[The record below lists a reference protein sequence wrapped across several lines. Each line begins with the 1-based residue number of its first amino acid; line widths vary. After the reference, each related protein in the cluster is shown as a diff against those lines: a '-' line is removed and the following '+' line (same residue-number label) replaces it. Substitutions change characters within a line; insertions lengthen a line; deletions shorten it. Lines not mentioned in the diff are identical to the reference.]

1 LNLHRITEHIQIQR
15 FTAFLLTIVSG
26 LTLRRF
32 GYSIDLP
39 FVVVKYGGSLLWG
52 SMVYFLLAFA
62 VGGLSARIRPAG
74 IAIIAF
80 AIAICVELFRLYH
93 TPWLDAFRLTT
104 AGALL
109 LGRIFSLWNIV
120 AYAFGIAAACAL
132 DPAFRLLSPSKP

>member
-1 LNLHRITEHIQIQR
+1 MSGTIQGRQLQRLAALFLITI
-15 FTAFLLTIVSG
+15 SG
-26 LTLRRF
+26 LLLRRF
-32 GYSIDLP
+32 GYSVDLP

-120 AYAFGIAAACAL
+120 AYAFGIAAACVL
-132 DPAFRLLSPSKP
+132 DPARKQSSPSRP

>member
-1 LNLHRITEHIQIQR
+1 MQR
-15 FTAFLLTIVSG
+15 LAALFLIIVSG
-26 LTLRRF
+26 LMLRRF
-32 GYSIDLP
+32 GYSVDLP

-80 AIAICVELFRLYH
+80 AIAICVELSRLYH

-109 LGRIFSLWNIV
+109 FGRVFSLWNIV
-120 AYAFGIAAACAL
+120 AYAFGIAAACAV
-132 DPAFRLLSPSKP
+132 DPARRPLSPSRP

>member
-1 LNLHRITEHIQIQR
+1 LQR
-15 FTAFLLTIVSG
+15 LAALFLIIISG
-26 LTLRRF
+26 LLLRRF
-32 GYSIDLP
+32 GYSVDLP

-74 IAIIAF
+74 IATIAL

-109 LGRIFSLWNIV
+109 LGRVFSLWNIV

-132 DPAFRLLSPSKP
+132 DPARRQSSPLRS